1 MHLSVLF
8 CKRIRFVLILKSA
21 FLVWLCNHLELK
33 NSAGEQVF
41 VSDVH
46 LAVFLAVEEYLLY
59 VTVFVG
65 YAYRLDGQ
73 LVSVRKVEYGIRN
86 VRSSEYIF
94 VTTCTYR
101 IESESRENVPGAH
114 LSAVV
119 ISTKSVHYR
128 HVHFV
133 HYFPNPVLSFPRLV
147 SPGVEIWNVMARF
160 VSVDISSYE
169 TILCNIFIVSIVNFG
184 KIHTEQLVHLCNELF
199 LASEQFHHSVNV
211 VRGVE

>member
-1 MHLSVLF
+1 MSY
-8 CKRIRFVLILKSA
+8 
-21 FLVWLCNHLELK
+21 
-33 NSAGEQVF
+33 
-41 VSDVH
+41 VH

-73 LVSVRKVEYGIRN
+73 LVSVRKVEYGIRD